1 MDDIKKQDGMNWSL
15 KDFNYS
21 VPEHAKRF
29 GYTVGGVTFVGFIL
43 LIISGIIMAFFL
55 TPTVGQ
61 ARQSVL
67 EFATN
72 PWGFWLRSFHR
83 WLAEAVVFLIILHM
97 SRVII
102 TGSYRGK
109 RKLNWF
115 FGIGLLLITLTFL
128 FSGTVVKWD
137 QEGYEAYGHAI
148 ESLGLIP
155 VVGAYLAKFIEGS
168 AVVMRMF
175 VTHAIVLPT
184 LLLLF
189 LIPHLVLMK
198 LNGLSPLPGKKT
210 TQTIPFHVH
219 VKKIFGW
226 SLVIFGLISFLAMQ
240 FPAVLYPG
248 PFLGAEITKP
258 PWMFLVLYQ
267 FEDWFGVISLLIVP
281 MVIVLGLIL
290 LPYIDSGKDD
300 YSLIRKIVVW
310 GYLIIVAIF
319 ITFIIH
325 VALSPPVHHLMM

>member
-1 MDDIKKQDGMNWSL
+1 MDDIKKQDGISWSL

-29 GYTVGGVTFVGFIL
+29 GYTVGGVTLMGFVL
-43 LIISGIIMAFFL
+43 LIISGIIMALFI

-67 EFATN
+67 EFASN

-97 SRVII
+97 SRIII

-115 FGIGLLLITLTFL
+115 FGIGLFVITLTFL

-148 ESLGLIP
+148 ESLGMIPLI
-155 VVGAYLAKFIEGS
+155 GASLARFIEGT

-175 VTHAIVLPT
+175 VTHAIILPS
-184 LLLLF
+184 LLLLL
-189 LIPHLVLMK
+189 LIPHLALMK

-210 TQTIPFHVH
+210 TQTIPFYEH

-226 SLVIFGLISFLAMQ
+226 SLIIYGFISFLAMQ
-240 FPAVLYPG
+240 FPAVVYPG
-248 PFLGAEITKP
+248 PFLGTEITKP
-258 PWMFLVLYQ
+258 PWIFLVLYQ
-267 FEDWFGVISLLIVP
+267 FEDWFGVISILILP
-281 MVIVLGLIL
+281 LVIVLGLIL

-300 YSLIRKIVVW
+300 YSLTRKIVVW
-310 GYLIIVAIF
+310 GYLIIVAVF

-325 VALSPPVHHLMM
+325 VALSPPVHHLLM

>member
-1 MDDIKKQDGMNWSL
+1 MAENKKQDKMNWSL
-15 KDFNYS
+15 KDFNYP

-29 GYTVGGVTFVGFIL
+29 GYTVGGVILMGFVL
-43 LIISGIIMAFFL
+43 LIISGIIMAFFI

-67 EFATN
+67 ELASN

-83 WLAEAVVFLIILHM
+83 WLAEAVIFLIILHM
-97 SRVII
+97 SRII
-102 TGSYRGK
+102 FTGSYREK

-115 FGIGLLLITLTFL
+115 FGIGLFLITLIFF

-137 QEGYEAYGHAI
+137 QEGYEAYRHAV
-148 ESLGLIP
+148 ESLGLLPII
-155 VVGAYLAKFIEGS
+155 GASLAKFIEGT

-175 VTHAIVLPT
+175 VTHALVLP
-184 LLLLF
+184 LLLLIF
-189 LIPHLVLMK
+189 LIPHLVLIK

-210 TQTIPFHVH
+210 TQTITFYEH

-226 SLVIFGLISFLAMQ
+226 SFVIYGFIGYLAMQ

-248 PFLGAEITKP
+248 PYAGVEITKP

-267 FEDWFGVISLLIVP
+267 FEDWFGIISLLILP
-281 MVIVLGLIL
+281 IVIVLGLIL
-290 LPYIDSGKDD
+290 LPYIDSRKDD
-300 YSLIRKIVVW
+300 YSWIRKTVVW
-310 GYLIIVAIF
+310 GYLIIAAVF

-325 VALSPPVHHLMM
+325 VAISPPVRHLLM

>member
-1 MDDIKKQDGMNWSL
+1 MDDIKKQDGMSWNL

-29 GYTVGGVTFVGFIL
+29 GYTVGGVTLIGFVL

-55 TPTVGQ
+55 TPTTGQ

-67 EFATN
+67 EFASH

-83 WLAEAVVFLIILHM
+83 WLAEAVVFLIVLHM
-97 SRVII
+97 SRIII

-115 FGIGLLLITLTFL
+115 FGIGLFVITLTFL

-137 QEGYEAYGHAI
+137 QEGYEAYGHTI
-148 ESLGLIP
+148 ESLGMIPLI
-155 VVGAYLAKFIEGS
+155 GASLAEFIEGA

-175 VTHAIVLPT
+175 VTHAIVLPS

-210 TQTIPFHVH
+210 TQTIPFSLH

-226 SLVIFGLISFLAMQ
+226 SLVIFGLISFLAIQ

-248 PFLGAEITKP
+248 PFIGAEITKP

-267 FEDWFGVISLLIVP
+267 FEDWFGVISLLILP
-281 MVIVLGLIL
+281 LVIVIGLIL
-290 LPYIDSGKDD
+290 LPYIDSGEDD
-300 YSLIRKIVVW
+300 YSLVRKIVVW

-325 VALSPPVHHLMM
+325 VAMSPPVHHLMM

>member
-1 MDDIKKQDGMNWSL
+1 MADNKEQDGMNWSL

-21 VPEHAKRF
+21 VPEHAKKF
-29 GYTVGGVTFVGFIL
+29 GYTVGGVTLMGFVL
-43 LIISGIIMAFFL
+43 LIISGIIMALFI

-61 ARQSVL
+61 ARQSIL
-67 EFATN
+67 EFASN

-83 WLAEAVVFLIILHM
+83 WLAEAVIFLIILHM
-97 SRVII
+97 SRII
-102 TGSYRGK
+102 FTGSYRGK

-115 FGIGLLLITLTFL
+115 FGIGLFLITLIFF

-148 ESLGLIP
+148 ESLGMTP
-155 VVGAYLAKFIEGS
+155 VIGASLAKFIEGS

-175 VTHAIVLPT
+175 VTHAIILPS
-184 LLLLF
+184 LLLIF

-210 TQTIPFHVH
+210 TQTITFYEH

-226 SLVIFGLISFLAMQ
+226 SLVIYGFISFLAMQ

-248 PFLGAEITKP
+248 PYVGAEITKP

-267 FEDWFGVISLLIVP
+267 FEDWFGVVSLLILP
-281 MVIVLGLIL
+281 LVIVLGLIL

-300 YSLIRKIVVW
+300 YSWIRKAVVW
-310 GYLIIVAIF
+310 GYLIIVALF

-325 VALSPPVHHLMM
+325 VAISPPVHHLLM